1 MTTGPATTLESFG
14 GKHPSF
20 FPTYKGEERNRTSM
34 LLSLVTTIRP
44 FSIELFSGLTSS
56 SSNRTVVDARIEPAG
71 LTRGPGAP
79 DAIVSLRFGT
89 LPAWRCLI
97 EVKSRGELTS
107 DQVRRYF
114 AAAEEHELD
123 HVLTISRAIQTSGHP
138 SGFSPNGQRR
148 HPGLSHLSWLEVDNA
163 ILRTLGRSEDN
174 DDLSPSSRKLL
185 EDFHAY
191 LRESAVETVSFAS
204 LGSAFNLVRRLPI
217 ADLRR
222 REHSAIVEASADAW
236 LAVINAEALRLSSRF
251 NRRVTVSS
259 PTRNSMVERELAS
272 NGRLTATFKTETESH
287 ERISAALEIASG
299 RLSLIWSSDL
309 DVALGPR
316 TQARRR
322 WSTISG
328 VLEHFPNSATT
339 GSVRGGPKEVLFTGG
354 LTSAITHCSASVAQA
369 AGVPRRVEVQRSS
382 VIRKIAANTVAS
394 RLHSALVAFAP
405 WDD

>member
-1 MTTGPATTLESFG
+1 MPDESAATLEVFG

-20 FPTYKGEERNRTSM
+20 FPNYKGEERNRTSM
-34 LLSLVTTIRP
+34 LLSLITTIRP
-44 FSIELFSGLTSS
+44 FSIELFAGLTSS

-114 AAAEEHELD
+114 AAAEEHGLD
-123 HVLTISRAIQTSGHP
+123 HVLTISRAIQTSSHP
-138 SGFSPNGQRR
+138 SGFTPNGQQRR
-148 HPGLSHLSWLEVDNA
+148 PGLSHLSWLEIDNA
-163 ILRTLGRSEDN
+163 ILRTLGRSEDTL
-174 DDLSPSSRKLL
+174 DLSPSSRKLL
-185 EDFHAY
+185 EDFHSY
-191 LRESAVETVSFAS
+191 LRESSVETVSFAS
-204 LGSAFNLVRRLPI
+204 LGSAFNRVRQLPI

-222 REHSAIVEASADAW
+222 REHSASVQASADAW

-251 NRRVTVSS
+251 NRRVTISS
-259 PTRNSMVERELAS
+259 PTRNSMVERELSS
-272 NGRLTATFKTETESH
+272 NGRLMATFKTETESH
-287 ERISAALEIASG
+287 GRISTALEIATG
-299 RLSLIWSSDL
+299 RLTLMWSSDL

-322 WSTISG
+322 WSTISD
-328 VLEHFPNSATT
+328 VLERFPNSSTAVR
-339 GSVRGGPKEVLFTGG
+339 VRGGPKEVLFTGG
-354 LTSAITHCSASVAQA
+354 LTSAIAHCSASVAQSP
-369 AGVPRRVEVQRSS
+369 GIPRRVEVQRSS
-382 VIRKIAANTVAS
+382 VIRKMSASTVAS
-394 RLHSALVAFAP
+394 SLHNAMVSFAP